1 MKRLIPLVFAVLPLL
16 IALAAFAVT
25 AKATPIYTDLPFPSE
40 FPAEHIVELPKYD
53 SKTQQLHAEAWI
65 YACSL
70 SRYDC
75 KGLAAPIVVY
85 EDMTDE
91 PGLLGRYWRGARVI
105 SLNEE
110 LRGADDGMELVV
122 LVHETIHYLQYH
134 RGAWDAPFSKIQN
147 CGLEKEAFTVG
158 EKVMKYILEI
168 YDYRMRGWDMVRA
181 NTYGCPM

>member
-110 LRGADDGMELVV
+110 LRGVDDGRV
-122 LVHETIHYLQYH
+122 LVRRELGDRQHSCRDQRDGCCGHN
-134 RGAWDAPFSKIQN
+134 RRAPCGATFRCAWRIERD
-147 CGLEKEAFTVG
+147 
-158 EKVMKYILEI
+158 
-168 YDYRMRGWDMVRA
+168 GW
-181 NTYGCPM
+181 C